1 MFHKKSHHND
11 KWIKQSLMIMQS
23 RKMIILQLTKQ
34 GVHPIITTITVAS
47 SWQGKDQKLQNKITG
62 VPEAIVGSGN
72 IPNTRLFNLFSSMQ
86 SQHKVRISKNWTW
99 F

>member
-11 KWIKQSLMIMQS
+11 KWIKQSLMIMGG
-23 RKMIILQLTKQ
+23 KKIIILQLTKQ

-47 SWQGKDQKLQNKITG
+47 SWQGKDQKPQNKITG
-62 VPEAIVGSGN
+62 VPEAIDGNGN
-72 IPNTRLFNLFSSMQ
+72 IPNTRLLILFSSKQ
-86 SQHKVRISKNWTW
+86 SQHKVRISKNWIY